1 MRIAIITNGYFP
13 VPPTRGGAVETLV
26 YQLIE
31 QNENAEGVEFVIFS
45 CFDEDAYS
53 ISMNFN
59 NSSFKFIEIPTI
71 IRTLDSGIY
80 FIAKNILRKQKH
92 MSYRFILQRLYF
104 IHSTGKLLRDDPVDR
119 VVFEN
124 HPVLLR
130 ALRPSNN
137 KSRYEGKYFYHMHN
151 VFDGFFGCR
160 KELLECRRIIGV
172 SEYALAELE
181 KLCETPLPSEQLAVL
196 KNRVDEH
203 KFNGAAIDDKQR
215 DEIRKRHSIS
225 RDAKIILFAGR
236 LVPEKGALELIEAFK
251 KLTESETVLLILGS
265 YYFGSEMT
273 GEYESRIKRT
283 AASLGNRIIFTGYV
297 EHDATPLYYA
307 IADVVVAPSI
317 GSDSAPLAVIEPLTA
332 GRPLI
337 STKVGGIPEY
347 ATDGNDAIL
356 LDVDDNLVDNLTHAM
371 DDILSGKKHLHQ
383 MRDDAYW
390 SSQSFYDG
398 FIEEVTA

>member
-31 QNENAEGVEFVIFS
+31 QNENAEGVEFVIFG
-45 CFDEDAYS
+45 CFEEDAHR
-53 ISMNFN
+53 ISMKFN
-59 NSSFKFIEIPTI
+59 NSSFKFIKAPAI

-80 FIAKNILRKQKH
+80 FIAKSILRKQKH
-92 MSYRFILQRLYF
+92 MSYRFILQRLHF
-104 IHSTGKLLRDDPVDR
+104 IYSTGRLLRDDPVDR
-119 VVFEN
+119 IVFEN

-130 ALRPSNN
+130 ALHVSSN

-160 KELLECRRIIGV
+160 KELLGCRRIIGV

-196 KNRVDEH
+196 KNRVDER
-203 KFNGAAIDDKQR
+203 KFNGVIDDKQR
-215 DEIRKRHSIS
+215 DEIRKRHSIPKG
-225 RDAKIILFAGR
+225 AKIILFAGR
-236 LVPEKGALELIEAFK
+236 LVPEKGALELIEAFE

-273 GEYESRIKRT
+273 SDYESRIKRA
-283 AASLGNRIIFTGYV
+283 AASLGNRIVFTGYV
-297 EHDATPLYYA
+297 EHDATPPYYA
-307 IADVVVAPSI
+307 IADVVVAPST

-347 ATDGNDAIL
+347 ATNDDDAIL
-356 LDVDDNLVDNLTHAM
+356 LDVDDNLVDNLARAM
-371 DDILSGKKHLHQ
+371 DDILSGRKHLHQ
-383 MRDDAYW
+383 VKDDAYW

-398 FIEEVTA
+398 FVEEVTA